1 MNTPIYYGGI
11 GILHALPRHR
21 PARLS
26 LLVGRVLATPRALF
40 QRLSDWQ
47 EKSRKL
53 RQLDRLDD
61 HALADIGL
69 SRAEAFNELTRRY
82 WRK

>member
-1 MNTPIYYGGI
+1 MNTPIYYGRI

-26 LLVGRVLATPRALF
+26 LLAGGVFSILRASF
-40 QRLSDWQ
+40 RRLSDWR

-61 HALADIGL
+61 
-69 SRAEAFNELTRRY
+69 RA
-82 WRK
+82 